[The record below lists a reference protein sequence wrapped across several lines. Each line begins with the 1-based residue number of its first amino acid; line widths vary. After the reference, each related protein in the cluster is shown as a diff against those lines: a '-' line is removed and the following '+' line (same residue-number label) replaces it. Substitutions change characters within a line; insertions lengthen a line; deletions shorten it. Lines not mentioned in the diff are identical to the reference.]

1 MGYAFVHIVTTVQQ
15 VFLYSLVYQLTVFGQ
30 VSELHML
37 QHLFTSYKVIYEIN
51 LKEKAV
57 KMIEPYDL
65 A

>member
-37 QHLFTSYKVIYEIN
+37 QHLFTSYKVIYKIN